1 MNKITRFI
9 RFFVLAAVVFAL
21 PITQASA
28 ALVHCRTDPIFKLS
42 NGDVTNVT
50 LDISTDA
57 TNVRNVTYSLHVPAG
72 VTVTQVTYTAGGMG
86 TKEMY
91 KVYQDS
97 PAKTYTADVVVTTQN
112 TGSIPVIATV
122 RLNSTNA
129 KSVSGTSGQHLV
141 VTVSK
146 P

>member
-1 MNKITRFI
+1 MNKITHFI
-9 RFFVLAAVVFAL
+9 RLLILMAAVLAL
-21 PITQASA
+21 PIIQASA
-28 ALVHCRTDPIFKLS
+28 ALLHCRTDPIFKLS
-42 NGDVTNVT
+42 NGDVVNVT

-57 TNVRNVTYSLHVPAG
+57 INVRNVTYTLHVPAG
-72 VTVTQVTYTAGGMG
+72 VAVKQVIYTAGGIG

-97 PAKTYTADVVVTTQN
+97 PNKTYTADIVVTTQN
-112 TGSIPVIATV
+112 TGSIPVTATV
-122 RLNSTNA
+122 RLNSIYA
-129 KSVSGTSGQHLV
+129 QSVSGTNGQHLV